1 MKSSFFLYLI
11 FNFNKKS
18 KKFVFVRLIFY
29 LCPVILCS
37 YCFLIKFKIK
47 MFLFVFFEKEFS
59 LINVNGG
66 GYNAYLTSIIKE

>member
-18 KKFVFVRLIFY
+18 KKFVFVRLILY
-29 LCPVILCS
+29 LCLTILCS

-47 MFLFVFFEKEFS
+47 MFLSVFLEKNS
-59 LINVNGG
+59 LLTNVNGG
-66 GYNAYLTSIIKE
+66 V